1 MVSHEFVQLLAMLP
15 KSHPWHGV
23 SPHVVGTS
31 MIRAFIEMVPADRMK
46 LELDKATGHLHVDRP
61 LLYSSSCP
69 NLYGFIPQ
77 TYCGELVAERCSKR
91 TKRRG
96 IIGDGDPL
104 DICVITDSVFSHGDL
119 FVTARPIGGLR
130 MIDNKQADD
139 KIIAVLKDDLTF
151 GKIEDISQ
159 LPEAVINRLEHY
171 FLSYK
176 RSFASE
182 SKSKKPIVSIPEV
195 YGAEEAFEVIRLSLQ
210 DYQNLYGTLADR
222 LERLQQILT
231 AAPKA

>member
-1 MVSHEFVQLLAMLP
+1 MVSQELTQLLAMLA

-23 SPHVVGTS
+23 CPQLADKRL
-31 MIRAFIEMVPADRMK
+31 IKAYIEMVPGDKMK

-69 NLYGFIPQ
+69 TLYGFISQ
-77 TYCGELVAERCSKR
+77 TYCGELVAKRCSKR
-91 TKRRG
+91 TGRRG
-96 IIGDGDPL
+96 IVGDGDPL

-119 FVTARPIGGLR
+119 FVSARPIGGLR

-139 KIIAVLKDDLTF
+139 KIVAVLKDDLTF

-159 LPEAVINRLEHY
+159 LPEAVVTRLKHY

-176 RSFASE
+176 QSFDIN
-182 SKSKKPIVSIPEV
+182 SKVKKPVVAIPEI
-195 YGAEEAFEVIRLSLQ
+195 YGAEEAYEVIRLSLE
-210 DYQNLYGTLADR
+210 DYKNLYGTLSQR
-222 LERLQQILT
+222 LEQLQEILT
-231 AAPKA
+231 ALPKV

>member
-1 MVSHEFVQLLAMLP
+1 MVSQEFGGLLAMLP

-23 SPHVVGTS
+23 SPHLADTR
-31 MIRAFIEMVPADRMK
+31 MIKAYIEMVPSDKMK

-69 NLYGFIPQ
+69 TLYGFVPQ
-77 TYCGELVAERCSKR
+77 TYCGDLVAKRCSQR

-104 DICVITDSVFSHGDL
+104 DICVITDSVFGHGDL

-159 LPEAVINRLEHY
+159 LPAAVVTRLKHY

-176 RSFASE
+176 QSFANE
-182 SKSKKPIVSIPEV
+182 SKPKKPVVAIPEI
-195 YGAEEAFEVIRLSLQ
+195 YDAAEAYEVIRLSLE
-210 DYQNLYGTLADR
+210 DYKNLYGTLGQR
-222 LERLQQILT
+222 LERLQQLLT
-231 AAPKA
+231 ASP

>member
-1 MVSHEFVQLLAMLP
+1 MVSKEFAGLLAMLP

-23 SPHVVGTS
+23 SPHLVDTR
-31 MIRAFIEMVPADRMK
+31 MIKAYIEMVPADKMK

-69 NLYGFIPQ
+69 TLYGFIPQ
-77 TYCGELVAERCSKR
+77 TYCGELVAKRCSKR
-91 TKRRG
+91 TRRRG
-96 IIGDGDPL
+96 IVGDGDPL

-139 KIIAVLKDDLTF
+139 KIIAVLNQDLTF

-159 LPEAVINRLEHY
+159 LPPAVITRLKHY

-176 RSFASE
+176 QSFTNE
-182 SKSKKPIVSIPEV
+182 SKSKKPVVAIPEI
-195 YGAEEAFEVIRLSLQ
+195 YDAAEAYEVIRLSLE
-210 DYQNLYGTLADR
+210 DYQNLYGTLGRR
-222 LERLQQILT
+222 LERLQEILT
-231 AAPKA
+231 ARP

>member
-1 MVSHEFVQLLAMLP
+1 MVSQEFAELLAMLP

-23 SPHVVGTS
+23 SPHLVDIR
-31 MIRAFIEMVPADRMK
+31 MIKAYIEMVPSDKMK

-69 NLYGFIPQ
+69 TLYGFIPR
-77 TYCGELVAERCSKR
+77 TYCGDLVAKRCSQR

-96 IIGDGDPL
+96 IVGDGDPL

-159 LPEAVINRLEHY
+159 LPEKVIDRLEHY

-176 RSFASE
+176 RSLTNE
-182 SKSKKPIVSIPEV
+182 SKPKKPVVAIPEI
-195 YGAEEAFEVIRLSLQ
+195 YGAEEAYEVIRLSLE
-210 DYQNLYGTLADR
+210 DYQNLYGTLGQR
-222 LERLQQILT
+222 LERLQEILT
-231 AAPKA
+231 ARP

>member
-1 MVSHEFVQLLAMLP
+1 MVSQEFAELLAMLP

-23 SPHVVGTS
+23 SPHLVDIR
-31 MIRAFIEMVPADRMK
+31 MIKAYIEMVPSDKMK

-69 NLYGFIPQ
+69 TLYGFIPR
-77 TYCGELVAERCSKR
+77 TYCGDLVAKRCSQR

-96 IIGDGDPL
+96 IVGDGDPL
-104 DICVITDSVFSHGDL
+104 DICVITDSVFGHGDL

-159 LPEAVINRLEHY
+159 LPEKVIDRLEHY

-176 RSFASE
+176 RSLTNE
-182 SKSKKPIVSIPEV
+182 SKPKKPVVAIPEIL
-195 YGAEEAFEVIRLSLQ
+195 GAEEAYEVIRLSLE
-210 DYQNLYGTLADR
+210 DYQNLYGTLGQR
-222 LERLQQILT
+222 LERLQEILT
-231 AAPKA
+231 ASP